1 MIAFLISGVSLVIA
15 ALAWIFCC
23 AAAKGEREADELYKA
38 WLKESGYGRE
48 SDNPNAAL

>member
-1 MIAFLISGVSLVIA
+1 MIAFLIIGVSLAIA
-15 ALAWIFCC
+15 ALAWIFCS

-48 SDNPNAAL
+48 SDNPKTAL

>member
-1 MIAFLISGVSLVIA
+1 MIVFLIVTAVLAFAFLT
-15 ALAWIFCC
+15 WILCS

-48 SDNPNAAL
+48 SDNSKAAL